1 MSAPPKPWRR
11 RAISYVE
18 GEELNGKGVGRGLLV
33 CYNYHM
39 ENKMVEHTMVTTAFE
54 LNGYHVVKNLGVAKG
69 IVVRSRSIFGSI
81 GASLQTLVGG
91 NISLFTTLC
100 EKTRSDA
107 FDLMLEHAGDMG
119 ANAVIGARYD
129 ATEIM
134 GGVTEVLAYGTA
146 VVVESNK

>member
-1 MSAPPKPWRR
+1 M
-11 RAISYVE
+11 
-18 GEELNGKGVGRGLLV
+18 N
-33 CYNYHM
+33 
-39 ENKMVEHTMVTTAFE
+39 NKMVEHTMVTTAFE
-54 LNGYHVVKNLGVAKG
+54 LNGYRIIKNLGVAKG
-69 IVVRSRSIFGSI
+69 IVVRSRSIIGSI

-146 VVVESNK
+146 VIVEPNK